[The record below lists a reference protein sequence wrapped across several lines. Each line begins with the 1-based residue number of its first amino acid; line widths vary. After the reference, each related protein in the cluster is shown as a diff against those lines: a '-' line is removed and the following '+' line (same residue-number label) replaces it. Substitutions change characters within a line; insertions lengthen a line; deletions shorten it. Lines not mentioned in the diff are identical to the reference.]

1 MIPLVYRQGV
11 SCKAK
16 GLEIGPTTAW
26 DDETWNIANWV
37 KK

>member
-16 GLEIGPTTAW
+16 NLEIGPLTSW